1 MTGVVRFYLA
11 AVAIQAAGLVVAAW
25 RFLTRRH
32 TDPEP
37 PDWVN
42 DGHIDILAAWEREI
56 RTPGRLE
63 QAIAEE
69 LGA

>member
-1 MTGVVRFYLA
+1 MTGVVKCWVAA
-11 AVAIQAAGLVVAAW
+11 AVIQAAGLCLAAW
-25 RFLTRRH
+25 RFITRRH
-32 TDPEP
+32 TDPAP

-42 DGHIDILAAWEREI
+42 DGHIDELARWEREI